1 MYLELQS
8 VQPHH
13 ASSHWY
19 QLCPPHQLYGQERCL
34 IFILIGFSHEG
45 YEGAEMWIV
54 EAACA
59 VAKQLE
65 LCSTSFPVSALQK
78 LPQVVFSQKEV
89 MSCMHFPSGPD
100 RSHQLTWQQKGWQPV
115 RIPGAFVL
123 RPVSVCWTKWWHEA
137 LVDGTHQVSMYFFNL
152 GRKQISWPW
161 FRSRETGRMLITG
174 YKRVTLLRLFCLHA
188 LWPDHIL
195 ALRQWLAVMLKEGQA
210 QLCVLVDPHLYIWK
224 VTHTGSS
231 DLVLNT
237 FCPYSLGRYNTEE
250 AYPAFKTMSYPAISM
265 PYPYSTGDS

>member
-1 MYLELQS
+1 MSHLHSYWIFPWGIRRGWN
-8 VQPHH
+8 VDCG
-13 ASSHWY
+13 SSM
-19 QLCPPHQLYGQERCL
+19 C
-34 IFILIGFSHEG
+34 SSKAA
-45 YEGAEMWIV
+45 GALFHI
-54 EAACA
+54 
-59 VAKQLE
+59 
-65 LCSTSFPVSALQK
+65 
-78 LPQVVFSQKEV
+78 
-89 MSCMHFPSGPD
+89 FPSVSSAKIASGCFLPERGHELHALSFWSRL

-115 RIPGAFVL
+115 KIPGASL
-123 RPVSVCWTKWWHEA
+123 LHPVSVCWTKWWHEA

-161 FRSRETGRMLITG
+161 LHSRETGRMLIIG

-237 FCPYSLGRYNTEE
+237 FCPYSLGRYNIEE